1 MMFSGR
7 KAFCGPLLPELVSLV
22 GDWGQ
27 EFLYAFFFFKN
38 WHYNI
43 EETLFP
49 QPLFQELIGRTPC
62 VLSSCI
68 GCRRAQGCDGESP
81 AWARLRDQRGDLLLR
96 I

>member
-1 MMFSGR
+1 MALSCLNWFHWWETEVR
-7 KAFCGPLLPELVSLV
+7 NFCML
-22 GDWGQ
+22 
-27 EFLYAFFFFKN
+27 FFFKN

-49 QPLFQELIGRTPC
+49 LPLFQELIGRTPC

-81 AWARLRDQRGDLLLR
+81 AWARVRNQRGDLLLR